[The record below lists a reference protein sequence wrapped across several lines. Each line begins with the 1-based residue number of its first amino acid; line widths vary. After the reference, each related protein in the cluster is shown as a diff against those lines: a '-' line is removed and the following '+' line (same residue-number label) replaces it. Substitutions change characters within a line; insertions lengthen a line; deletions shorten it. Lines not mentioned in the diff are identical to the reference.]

1 LATTWQF
8 STVVEPL
15 SLEELQTGTVT
26 TTGGTAIASVLKH
39 ALNQDDV
46 ASIVIV
52 SDGYVEDVETS
63 VKRQLEERG
72 ITVESVIS
80 DSGNSSPLDE
90 LGRVTKLDRQ

>member
-1 LATTWQF
+1 
-8 STVVEPL
+8 
-15 SLEELQTGTVT
+15 
-26 TTGGTAIASVLKH
+26 
-39 ALNQDDV
+39 
-46 ASIVIV
+46 V